1 MDTGRLINK
10 LSNCLRRRSAE
21 TQKRIHISG
30 TKGQILNYILIE
42 SQKRPLVQRDVE
54 LEFGLRPSTATEM
67 LQALQAADL
76 IRREPDPAD
85 ARRKCIVCTEKAEAF
100 RPACL
105 QEITETEAMLLR
117 GISPEERDT
126 FMRIGLKMLSNFEK
140 TINHYRRAGCP
151 AASMETN
158 VKFSRGRNVNNLDND
173 TLLGKAPIPRAVA
186 AMAIPSVISSLV
198 TVVYNLADTFFV
210 GQTGDALQVAAVSL
224 TNPIFILLMAF
235 ANMFGMGG
243 SAIISVALG
252 ENNHQSVKKISSFI
266 SWASLVVGA
275 AFASV
280 LLCFTAPILHLFGA
294 DASTFEFARGY
305 TVYIAFGAPFIIW
318 SAAASFVVRAEGASK
333 EAMIG
338 SMIGTIANIVLD
350 PVFVSGLGQGAAGAA
365 IATTIGNMLAALYY
379 LWYFL
384 KKSRRF
390 SLAPKDALCGT
401 HIAVR
406 VCSAG
411 FPTAIF
417 SALMCVSTIVLNLI
431 LVAYGNAPV
440 AAIGIVFKANMFI
453 TFLQMGLAN
462 GVQPIFGYSYGAGD
476 IKRFADTERF
486 TKLCC
491 FVVGLAATA
500 LYFFL
505 REPIIGLFVMTAAL
519 LHTACRC

>member
-1 MDTGRLINK
+1 
-10 LSNCLRRRSAE
+10 
-21 TQKRIHISG
+21 
-30 TKGQILNYILIE
+30 
-42 SQKRPLVQRDVE
+42 
-54 LEFGLRPSTATEM
+54 
-67 LQALQAADL
+67 
-76 IRREPDPAD
+76 
-85 ARRKCIVCTEKAEAF
+85 
-100 RPACL
+100 
-105 QEITETEAMLLR
+105 
-117 GISPEERDT
+117 
-126 FMRIGLKMLSNFEK
+126 
-140 TINHYRRAGCP
+140 
-151 AASMETN
+151 
-158 VKFSRGRNVNNLDND
+158 
-173 TLLGKAPIPRAVA
+173 
-186 AMAIPSVISSLV
+186 MAIPSVISSLV
-198 TVVYNLADTFFV
+198 TVVYNMADTFFV

-243 SAIISVALG
+243 SAMISVALG
-252 ENNHQSVKKISSFI
+252 ESNHQSVKKISSFI

-275 AFASV
+275 AFAAV

-305 TVYIAFGAPFIIW
+305 TVYIAFGAPFVIW

-350 PVFVSGLGQGAAGAA
+350 PIFVSGLGQGAAGAA

-390 SLAPKDALCGT
+390 SLVPKDALCGA

-431 LVAYGNAPV
+431 LVVYGNAPE
-440 AAIGIVFKANMFI
+440 IGRAHV
-453 TFLQMGLAN
+453 
-462 GVQPIFGYSYGAGD
+462 
-476 IKRFADTERF
+476 
-486 TKLCC
+486 
-491 FVVGLAATA
+491 
-500 LYFFL
+500 
-505 REPIIGLFVMTAAL
+505 
-519 LHTACRC
+519 